1 MTLLIA
7 SQVLS
12 WLVIIALG
20 IAVVALARQVGV
32 LHERI
37 APVGALT
44 LGQGPAVGDAAPEM
58 DLTTLNAGPVR
69 IGSKREADNSQLLM
83 FVSPECPICKHLI
96 PVARSFAVQERLSV
110 VFVSDGDIAA
120 QRRMIEKFDLQ
131 AIPFAHSPELGMR
144 FGVSKLPYAVLVD
157 REGKVAATGLVNNRE
172 HLESLVVSHET
183 GLPSVQAYLQ
193 KRNAAARGGS
203 DHHAHNT

>member
-1 MTLLIA
+1 MTLLLV

-12 WLVIIALG
+12 WLVIIGLG

-44 LGQGPAVGDAAPEM
+44 LGQGPAVGDPAPQLE
-58 DLTTLNAGPVR
+58 LVTLNAGAVK
-69 IGSKREADNSQLLM
+69 IGAKREAGRPQLLM
-83 FVSPECPICKHLI
+83 FVSPDCPVCKHLM
-96 PVARSFAVQERLSV
+96 PVARSFAVEERLDV
-110 VFVSDGDIAA
+110 VFVSDGDIGA
-120 QRRMIEKFDLQ
+120 QHRMIEKFDLQ
-131 AIPFAHSPELGMR
+131 GIPFAHSPELGMR
-144 FGVSKLPYAVLVD
+144 LGVSKLPYAVLLD
-157 REGKVAATGLVNNRE
+157 RAGKVAATGLVNNRE

-193 KRNAAARGGS
+193 KRNAAARGDS
-203 DHHAHNT
+203 ERRALNN

>member
-1 MTLLIA
+1 MTLVIA

-44 LGQGPAVGDAAPEM
+44 LAQGPAVGDAAPDM
-58 DLTTLNAGPVR
+58 DLVTLNAGTVK
-69 IGSKREADNSQLLM
+69 IGARREPGNSQLLM
-83 FVSPECPICKHLI
+83 FVSPDCPICKHLI
-96 PVARSFAVQERLSV
+96 PVARSFALEERLSV
-110 VFVSDGDIAA
+110 IFVSDGNVDA
-120 QRRMIEKFDLQ
+120 QRRLIEKFGLQ
-131 AIPFAHSPELGMR
+131 TIPFAHSPDLGMR
-144 FGVSKLPYAVLVD
+144 FGVSKLPYAVLLD

-193 KRNAAARGGS
+193 KRNAAARGRS
-203 DHHAHNT
+203 EHHAQNT